1 MVKAVYLVKAEE
13 YKVLKTLDKFSKQ
26 MSKMKPCTYSLTNS
40 KNGIIVNISLHEG
53 RLLGELKRR
62 IGHIKDA
69 KFKLIEV
76 KSDPN
81 E

>member
-1 MVKAVYLVKAEE
+1 MIKAVYLVKAEE
-13 YKVLKTLDKFSKQ
+13 YKILKTLDKFSKQ
-26 MSKMKPCTYSLTNS
+26 ISKMKPCVYSLTNG
-40 KNGIIVNISLHEG
+40 KNGIVVNISLHEG
-53 RLLGELKRR
+53 KLLGELGRR